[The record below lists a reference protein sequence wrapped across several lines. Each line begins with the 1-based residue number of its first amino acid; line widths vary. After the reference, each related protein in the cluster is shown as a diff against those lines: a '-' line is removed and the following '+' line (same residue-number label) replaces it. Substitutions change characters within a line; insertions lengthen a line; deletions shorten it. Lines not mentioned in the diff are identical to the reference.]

1 MQCETFST
9 GVRVAVAVF
18 IATLLVPGARV
29 AAQEKVL
36 HNFNL
41 DGSGGASPLYGALIT
56 DEAGNLYGTTSE
68 GGPPNRTG
76 TVFELHPPLAGK
88 KSWREAVLWSF
99 SDIDS
104 GKGGIEPF
112 AGLVFDSSHINLYG
126 TTYIGGTY
134 NGGTIFEL
142 SPKKGGGWTH
152 TVLHDFNDDNGD
164 GYDPYA
170 GLVIDAKG
178 NLYGTTYRGG
188 ASGLGTVFE
197 LKPPAAGKTDWT
209 EHILHSFQGNPT
221 DGANPE
227 AGLSFDGNG
236 NLYGTTVY
244 GDTNGLYNAGTVFE
258 LSPVA
263 GGGWKYT
270 GVIWSFS
277 NNGVDGSEPG
287 YGSLVLDKSGN
298 LYGTTSGGGTNFLGT
313 VFELSPKTGGG
324 WSETILWD
332 FGSGEDGAFPYA
344 GVIFDTSG
352 NLYGTTFQG
361 GEYDD
366 GSVFKLTPNLTES
379 LLHSFNNNGVD
390 GFEPYAGLLLNHGV
404 LYGTTPG
411 GGKDGFGTV
420 FRVKP

>member
-1 MQCETFST
+1 
-9 GVRVAVAVF
+9 
-18 IATLLVPGARV
+18 
-29 AAQEKVL
+29 
-36 HNFNL
+36 
-41 DGSGGASPLYGALIT
+41 
-56 DEAGNLYGTTSE
+56 
-68 GGPPNRTG
+68 
-76 TVFELHPPLAGK
+76 
-88 KSWREAVLWSF
+88 
-99 SDIDS
+99 
-104 GKGGIEPF
+104 
-112 AGLVFDSSHINLYG
+112 
-126 TTYIGGTY
+126 
-134 NGGTIFEL
+134 
-142 SPKKGGGWTH
+142 
-152 TVLHDFNDDNGD
+152 
-164 GYDPYA
+164 
-170 GLVIDAKG
+170 
-178 NLYGTTYRGG
+178 
-188 ASGLGTVFE
+188 
-197 LKPPAAGKTDWT
+197 
-209 EHILHSFQGNPT
+209 
-221 DGANPE
+221 
-227 AGLSFDGNG
+227 
-236 NLYGTTVY
+236 
-244 GDTNGLYNAGTVFE
+244 
-258 LSPVA
+258 
-263 GGGWKYT
+263 
-270 GVIWSFS
+270 
-277 NNGVDGSEPG
+277 VDGSEPG